1 MPDQTK
7 DEKKNPEN
15 LNIEF
20 QQIFRTAEIDA
31 SRSLLETTWYRNILY
46 MIGEQWLSWFT
57 ENRAFGRRYE
67 LSSEMPTP
75 VSNMVRD
82 TVNSLKAL
90 TLNKRY
96 TTRIWPNSSELE
108 DKDAAWL
115 GEQLIINMDL
125 AHDGESSDILEWI
138 ELMRLLT
145 GNGFGRVYADTDTG
159 EFVIGPDGKPV
170 VSKGEVR
177 TSVVLPF
184 NIYVPTSGLL
194 LEDKRYLGITSI
206 KDREW
211 VEDIFQVK
219 VDQSE
224 TDRRLVDYEQQLNQL
239 VANVSPWKGR
249 GPTDMVIEDMDTKK
263 LVVYKEVQ
271 YRPSMTFPKG
281 RHVVMIG
288 RQVIK
293 DEDDLPIPTDENGH
307 WSYDVTHFPYSFTP
321 GGFWATSAVDDL
333 ISPQNNINEIDQAL
347 AINRQSIGRPFVLT
361 PSDLVLR
368 RISNRSQALLAVQYD
383 SRKVLGAKPQIHPGT
398 PYPQQIL
405 EERAINKTVAQDVAG
420 DPKNIL
426 RGQSPH
432 SGASGI
438 MVDILREAA
447 EASHGPDVARFYRNK
462 QKMDRKRLILA
473 QTLYTEKR
481 YLKIAGQGNEVYI
494 KAFRGSDLRSNTDVR
509 LELDSASST
518 THAGKNELLTRLI
531 TGRFFGDISL
541 KPRLQRYVLQ
551 NLGLNNVPD
560 EENLHRDKA
569 EWENSVLANGSKED
583 LLKISYP
590 SAAITDEQG
599 QPMQN
604 PDGTPVR
611 LFPPSYDPTF
621 RHDNHAVHVQ
631 VLQQLLFSRQFRALP
646 QERQQ
651 LAIAHYDMHAEAL
664 KAIEEERNAK
674 VAEQVQQGVMKQGG
688 GPLEPPQT
696 DIPTAGGQP
705 PMSRGPEAPTQG
717 GMY

>member
-1 MPDQTK
+1 
-7 DEKKNPEN
+7 
-15 LNIEF
+15 
-20 QQIFRTAEIDA
+20 
-31 SRSLLETTWYRNILY
+31 
-46 MIGEQWLSWFT
+46 
-57 ENRAFGRRYE
+57 
-67 LSSEMPTP
+67 
-75 VSNMVRD
+75 
-82 TVNSLKAL
+82 
-90 TLNKRY
+90 
-96 TTRIWPNSSELE
+96 
-108 DKDAAWL
+108 
-115 GEQLIINMDL
+115 
-125 AHDGESSDILEWI
+125 
-138 ELMRLLT
+138 
-145 GNGFGRVYADTDTG
+145 
-159 EFVIGPDGKPV
+159 
-170 VSKGEVR
+170 
-177 TSVVLPF
+177 
-184 NIYVPTSGLL
+184 
-194 LEDKRYLGITSI
+194 
-206 KDREW
+206 
-211 VEDIFQVK
+211 
-219 VDQSE
+219 
-224 TDRRLVDYEQQLNQL
+224 
-239 VANVSPWKGR
+239 
-249 GPTDMVIEDMDTKK
+249 
-263 LVVYKEVQ
+263 
-271 YRPSMTFPKG
+271 
-281 RHVVMIG
+281 
-288 RQVIK
+288 
-293 DEDDLPIPTDENGH
+293 
-307 WSYDVTHFPYSFTP
+307 
-321 GGFWATSAVDDL
+321 
-333 ISPQNNINEIDQAL
+333 
-347 AINRQSIGRPFVLT
+347 
-361 PSDLVLR
+361 
-368 RISNRSQALLAVQYD
+368 
-383 SRKVLGAKPQIHPGT
+383 
-398 PYPQQIL
+398 
-405 EERAINKTVAQDVAG
+405 
-420 DPKNIL
+420 
-426 RGQSPH
+426 
-432 SGASGI
+432 